1 MTPALTDAQISAA
14 ATLKPIAVVGKDA
27 GIPDEALIPYGRSMA
42 KVEVRALPQQ
52 AGRNGRVVL
61 VTGISPTPAGE
72 GKTTVT
78 VGLVDGMNVLAGR
91 EDAPEQVAGSVTMAA
106 LREPSLGPVFG
117 KKGGATGGGYAQVA
131 PMEQINL
138 HFTGDFHA
146 ITSAHNLLCAL
157 IDNHIHQGNELG
169 IDPRTITVKRA
180 LDVNDRSLRHTVI
193 GLGGK
198 AQGVPRENGF
208 EITVATETMAVFC
221 LARDLTDLKERLGRI
236 TVGQT
241 FGGEPV
247 TAGMIGPNGAQGA
260 MAVLL
265 KDALN
270 PNLVQTL
277 GGSAALVHGGPFA
290 NIAHGCNSVMATR
303 TAQRLAD
310 WVVTEAGF
318 GADLGGEKFMDIT
331 APAGGFEPAVSV
343 VVATVRALKLQGGMT
358 LAEVQAGADAAV
370 AAGDAGAAERH
381 LQALEAGVVNLQRH
395 VENMR
400 RFGVPV
406 VVAVNRFGQDTDAEL
421 AWLRGWCEHHE
432 IPVAVADVWAQGGK
446 GAVELAR
453 RVVEVVEQAEAVRAE
468 AEARMADAAA
478 LLTTEDPHEVP
489 GWAPLYPADLP
500 VAHKI
505 ETIVEQ
511 IYRGARVEY
520 APLARRQLAELEAAG
535 LDRLPVCMAKTPY
548 SFSDDPS
555 VLGAPQGFT
564 VTVREVV
571 ARTGAGFVVVLT
583 GNVMTMP
590 GLPAS
595 PAADQMDVGVDGTV
609 TGLF

>member
-247 TAGMIGPNGAQGA
+247 SAGQIGPNGAQGA

>member
-1 MTPALTDAQISAA
+1 
-14 ATLKPIAVVGKDA
+14 
-27 GIPDEALIPYGRSMA
+27 
-42 KVEVRALPQQ
+42 
-52 AGRNGRVVL
+52 
-61 VTGISPTPAGE
+61 
-72 GKTTVT
+72 
-78 VGLVDGMNVLAGR
+78 
-91 EDAPEQVAGSVTMAA
+91 
-106 LREPSLGPVFG
+106 
-117 KKGGATGGGYAQVA
+117 
-131 PMEQINL
+131 
-138 HFTGDFHA
+138 
-146 ITSAHNLLCAL
+146 
-157 IDNHIHQGNELG
+157 
-169 IDPRTITVKRA
+169 
-180 LDVNDRSLRHTVI
+180 
-193 GLGGK
+193 
-198 AQGVPRENGF
+198 
-208 EITVATETMAVFC
+208 
-221 LARDLTDLKERLGRI
+221 
-236 TVGQT
+236 
-241 FGGEPV
+241 
-247 TAGMIGPNGAQGA
+247 
-260 MAVLL
+260 
-265 KDALN
+265 
-270 PNLVQTL
+270 
-277 GGSAALVHGGPFA
+277 
-290 NIAHGCNSVMATR
+290 
-303 TAQRLAD
+303 
-310 WVVTEAGF
+310 
-318 GADLGGEKFMDIT
+318 
-331 APAGGFEPAVSV
+331 
-343 VVATVRALKLQGGMT
+343 
-358 LAEVQAGADAAV
+358 
-370 AAGDAGAAERH
+370 
-381 LQALEAGVVNLQRH
+381 
-395 VENMR
+395 MR

-432 IPVAVADVWAQGGK
+432 IPVAVADVWAHGGE

-478 LLTTEDPHEVP
+478 LLITEDPHEVP